1 MWVRRDGLSFYLGT
15 CPALSEAGLPSSSP
29 SGCRL
34 FSRWF
39 HRVHPPSPGPLREKA
54 AFCTDPG
61 WGWQIL
67 VIWNLAPNVQTLVP
81 LSGDR
86 EGPQNHSLWELGGFP
101 RDCGHPLGAV
111 EPRKG
116 VKAAGG
122 SRATS
127 TLWGR
132 AGSPAGSDAL
142 LPGPGRGGGGNSK
155 ARAAWLRLTGRLRAG
170 RTS

>member
-39 HRVHPPSPGPLREKA
+39 HRAHPPSPGPLREKA

-86 EGPQNHSLWELGGFP
+86 EGPQNHSLWELGGSP
-101 RDCGHPLGAV
+101 ETAAIPLGPSSLERASRRRGDR
-111 EPRKG
+111 ELQAPSG
-116 VKAAGG
+116 AGQARLQVPTP
-122 SRATS
+122 SCPA
-127 TLWGR
+127 
-132 AGSPAGSDAL
+132 PAGAAVGTVK
-142 LPGPGRGGGGNSK
+142 PGQRGSV
-155 ARAAWLRLTGRLRAG
+155 
-170 RTS
+170 

>member
-39 HRVHPPSPGPLREKA
+39 HRAHPPSHGPLREKA

-101 RDCGHPLGAV
+101 RDCGHPIGAV
-111 EPRKG
+111 EPRRG

-122 SRATS
+122 IASYKHP
-127 TLWGR
+127 L
-132 AGSPAGSDAL
+132 
-142 LPGPGRGGGGNSK
+142 GPGRLACRFRRLA
-155 ARAAWLRLTGRLRAG
+155 ARPRPGRRWEQ
-170 RTS
+170 